1 MPTTASPRP
10 LENWL
15 RDWAS
20 TRYSDH
26 VDDNGNSNE
35 PPNQD
40 SDNPDGGAGEHNRSG
55 GGNGARNHLRLA
67 SSQETSDRDRD
78 RRFAVVDGQ
87 RSSDP
92 AVDPLQEGTP
102 RPALTS
108 IAVKTTDDRV
118 EATAS
123 LALSGR
129 VLTGTSAGPIGDRT
143 AIVAAATVS
152 AVAALVDAS
161 AELDTARIVELDGHL
176 LAISVVRLPDES
188 PEFLVGSAV
197 VRGDEEDA
205 TARSVLS
212 ALNRRL
218 TR

>member
-1 MPTTASPRP
+1 M
-10 LENWL
+10 N
-15 RDWAS
+15 
-20 TRYSDH
+20 
-26 VDDNGNSNE
+26 DDGDSNE
-35 PPNQD
+35 PTD
-40 SDNPDGGAGEHNRSG
+40 DGTGQRSG
-55 GGNGARNHLRLA
+55 GNGSRNHLRLA
-67 SSQETSDRDRD
+67 SSQKTSERDRD
-78 RRFAVVDGQ
+78 RRFAVVDGT
-87 RSSDP
+87 RPSDP
-92 AVDPLQEGTP
+92 AFEPLHEGTP

-129 VLTGTSAGPIGDRT
+129 VLTGTSAGPAEDRT

-152 AVAALVDAS
+152 AVAALVDAP
-161 AELDTARIVELDGHL
+161 AELDTARIIELDGNV
-176 LAISVVRLPDES
+176 LAISVVRLPGETPDT
-188 PEFLVGSAV
+188 LVGSAV

>member
-1 MPTTASPRP
+1 M
-10 LENWL
+10 
-15 RDWAS
+15 
-20 TRYSDH
+20 
-26 VDDNGNSNE
+26 DDNGNSNE
-35 PPNQD
+35 PPNQNGSGQD
-40 SDNPDGGAGEHNRSG
+40 S
-55 GGNGARNHLRLA
+55 NGTRNHLRLA
-67 SSQETSDRDRD
+67 SSQKTSDRDRD
-78 RRFAVVDGQ
+78 RRFAVLDGQ
-87 RSSDP
+87 HSSDP

-108 IAVKTTDDRV
+108 IAVKTIDDRV

-129 VLTGTSAGPIGDRT
+129 VLTGTSAGPVEDRT

-152 AVAALVDAS
+152 AVAALVDAA

>member
-1 MPTTASPRP
+1 M
-10 LENWL
+10 
-15 RDWAS
+15 
-20 TRYSDH
+20 
-26 VDDNGNSNE
+26 DDNGN
-35 PPNQD
+35 
-40 SDNPDGGAGEHNRSG
+40 PDDPTDAGTNDDAAPVGES
-55 GGNGARNHLRLA
+55 RNHLRLA
-67 SSQETSDRDRD
+67 SSQATSDRD
-78 RRFAVVDGQ
+78 RRFAVVDGRQ
-87 RSSDP
+87 DSDP
-92 AVDPLQEGTP
+92 AFEPLQEGTP

-108 IAVKTTDDRV
+108 IAVKTSDDRV

-129 VLTGTSAGPIGDRT
+129 VLTGTSAGPIEDRT

-161 AELDTARIVELDGHL
+161 AELDTARIIELDGHL
-176 LAISVVRLPDES
+176 LAVSVVRLPGES

>member
-1 MPTTASPRP
+1 MTAPTGPMYYGET
-10 LENWL
+10 
-15 RDWAS
+15 
-20 TRYSDH
+20 
-26 VDDNGNSNE
+26 VDDNGN
-35 PPNQD
+35 PNDPND
-40 SDNPDGGAGEHNRSG
+40 SGSG
-55 GGNGARNHLRLA
+55 NSGDDTTANGSRGHLRLA
-67 SSQETSDRDRD
+67 SSQEHSDRDRD
-78 RRFAVVDGQ
+78 RRFAVVDG
-87 RSSDP
+87 RNTSDP
-92 AVDPLQEGTP
+92 AVEPLQEGTP

-108 IAVKTTDDRV
+108 IAVKTSDDRV

-129 VLTGTSAGPIGDRT
+129 VLTGTSAGPVEDRT

-152 AVAALVDAS
+152 AVAALVDAT
-161 AELDTARIVELDGHL
+161 AELDTARIIEMDGHL
-176 LAISVVRLPDES
+176 LAVSVVRLPDES

>member
-1 MPTTASPRP
+1 M
-10 LENWL
+10 
-15 RDWAS
+15 
-20 TRYSDH
+20 
-26 VDDNGNSNE
+26 DDNGNSNK

-40 SDNPDGGAGEHNRSG
+40 SDNSDGGAGEHNHSD
-55 GGNGARNHLRLA
+55 GGNGARSHLRLA

-129 VLTGTSAGPIGDRT
+129 VLTGTSAGPIGERT

>member
-1 MPTTASPRP
+1 MTYLLAIS
-10 LENWL
+10 LESAN
-15 RDWAS
+15 RH
-20 TRYSDH
+20 YSEI
-26 VDDNGNSNE
+26 VDDNGN
-35 PPNQD
+35 
-40 SDNPDGGAGEHNRSG
+40 PDDPTEAGTNDDAASVGES
-55 GGNGARNHLRLA
+55 RNHLRLA
-67 SSQETSDRDRD
+67 SSQTTSDRE
-78 RRFAVVDGQ
+78 RRFAVVEGRKD
-87 RSSDP
+87 SDP
-92 AVDPLQEGTP
+92 AFEPLQEGTP

-108 IAVKTTDDRV
+108 IAVKTSDDRV

-129 VLTGTSAGPIGDRT
+129 VLTGTSAGPIEDRT

-152 AVAALVDAS
+152 AVAALVDAT
-161 AELDTARIVELDGHL
+161 AELDSARIIELDGHL
-176 LAISVVRLPDES
+176 LAVSVVRLPGES

>member
-1 MPTTASPRP
+1 MD
-10 LENWL
+10 E
-15 RDWAS
+15 
-20 TRYSDH
+20 
-26 VDDNGNSNE
+26 NGNSNE
-35 PPNQD
+35 PPSQNGNDQD
-40 SDNPDGGAGEHNRSG
+40 TPGS
-55 GGNGARNHLRLA
+55 RNHLRLA

-78 RRFAVVDGQ
+78 RRLAVVEGQ
-87 RSSDP
+87 RKSDP

-108 IAVKTTDDRV
+108 IAVKTSDNRV

-129 VLTGTSAGPIGDRT
+129 VLTGTSAGPIEDRT

-152 AVAALVDAS
+152 AVAALVDAA

-176 LAISVVRLPDES
+176 LAISVVRLPDEA